1 MVTLLLP
8 ALAIIIGFAL
18 LIWSADK
25 FVLGASNTARSFSI
39 SPLIVGVVI
48 VGLGTSAPEMLVS
61 AMAAADGNTG
71 LSIGNA
77 IGSNITNVGLMLGI
91 TALIYPLH
99 IHSKLLKREMPVLL
113 AIILLSYY
121 LLSDQHLSFF
131 NGLLLLLMM
140 FAMLAYTVWEAQ
152 SHGDDELPQE
162 ILDELPE
169 EVSKGVALKWL
180 ILGIAVLIA
189 SSRILVW
196 GAVEV
201 AEYFE
206 VSDLIIGLTI
216 VAIGTSLPELA
227 ATIAAARKK
236 EFDLAVGNIIGSNI
250 FNILGVMALPGLIH
264 PDGFDIEVLTRDYP
278 VMIAL
283 TVALMLFSIA
293 WRKGQTGRLG
303 RFEGALLLVGYISYM
318 YWIFTDLSKAVV

>member
-1 MVTLLLP
+1 MITLAYP

-61 AMAAADGNTG
+61 VMAAADGNTG

-77 IGSNITNVGLMLGI
+77 IGSNITNIGLMLGI
-91 TALIYPLH
+91 TALFYPLH

-113 AIILLSYY
+113 AIILLSYF
-121 LLSDQHLSFF
+121 LLWDQHLSFI

-140 FAMLAYTVWEAQ
+140 FAMLAYTVWEAK
-152 SHGDDELPQE
+152 SHGEDELPKE
-162 ILDELPE
+162 ILDEMPE
-169 EVSKGVALKWL
+169 EVGKGEALKWL
-180 ILGIAVLIA
+180 IVGIVVLIA

-201 AEYFE
+201 AEYFQ

-227 ATIAAARKK
+227 ATVAAARKK

-264 PDGFDIEVLTRDYP
+264 PDTFDAEVLTRDYP
-278 VMIAL
+278 VMIGL
-283 TVALMLFSIA
+283 TLILMIFSIA
-293 WRKGQTGRLG
+293 WRKGKTGILG
-303 RFEGALLLVGYISYM
+303 RVEGGLLLATYIGYMIWLFIDM
-318 YWIFTDLSKAVV
+318 SKATA